1 VFVISYRHNR
11 RHIRGNPR
19 VDLVHGRNMTGP
31 GEAVPPMP
39 EVPTAGI
46 GGRTR
51 SPGVVTG
58 QCGNPL
64 HVVIGCPHTAR
75 AHTRQGLDKTIPPST
90 MAMDEPGEKTDSQNK
105 DGVHGVSRSWV
116 ERYADFLAET
126 GRICAVYPYA
136 TLAITLCVCVGGA
149 TLFMATFVEEVNPLA
164 LTPSRSR
171 S

>member
-1 VFVISYRHNR
+1 
-11 RHIRGNPR
+11 
-19 VDLVHGRNMTGP
+19 
-31 GEAVPPMP
+31 
-39 EVPTAGI
+39 
-46 GGRTR
+46 
-51 SPGVVTG
+51 
-58 QCGNPL
+58 
-64 HVVIGCPHTAR
+64 
-75 AHTRQGLDKTIPPST
+75 
-90 MAMDEPGEKTDSQNK
+90 MAMDEPGEKT

-149 TLFMATFVEEVNPLA
+149 ALFMATFVEEVKNPLA